1 MTQGLS
7 EATIAK
13 CPMFR
18 GMTPSERQE
27 LVGLFDAGSY
37 GPGDLILSE
46 GDSIQRMWI
55 LLSGQCRV
63 TKKTAS
69 GAEHELSVLEPF
81 GVFGEMSFFHPA
93 PHSAS
98 VRALT
103 AVETVCLSRARYDML
118 LRVGSFAAYKLAFNT
133 MSVLIERLRKMDHWV
148 AERMESPHNNSNHSE
163 EWQDFQSKLY
173 TGWQF

>member
-1 MTQGLS
+1 MVQSPSDATLS
-7 EATIAK
+7 K
-13 CPMFR
+13 CPLFR
-18 GMTPSERQE
+18 GMTTAERQE
-27 LVGLFDAGSY
+27 LAGLLDMAAY
-37 GPGDLILSE
+37 APGDLILTE
-46 GDSIQRMWI
+46 GDAVQRMWI

-63 TKKTAS
+63 TKKSTA
-69 GAEHELSVLEPF
+69 GTEQELSVLEPF
-81 GVFGEMSFFHPA
+81 GVIGEMSFFHPG

-98 VRALT
+98 VRAIT

-148 AERMESPHNNSNHSE
+148 AEHMGTEPNSRRQ
-163 EWQDFQSKLY
+163 EWHDFQSKLY

>member
-1 MTQGLS
+1 MTQALTD
-7 EATIAK
+7 ATLAK
-13 CPMFR
+13 CPLFR

-27 LVGLFDAGSY
+27 LAGLLDPCAY
-37 GPGDLILSE
+37 VPGELILAE
-46 GDSIQRMWI
+46 GDAIQRMWL

-63 TKKTAS
+63 TKKSAS
-69 GAEHELSVLEPF
+69 GFEQELAVLEPF
-81 GVFGEMSFFHPA
+81 GTFGEMSFFQPG

-98 VRALT
+98 VRAVT

-133 MSVLIERLRKMDHWV
+133 MHVLIERLRKMDAWV
-148 AERMESPHNNSNHSE
+148 AGLMERNDASNHRE
-163 EWQDFQSKLY
+163 EWNDFQSKLY